1 MVVNMQ
7 LMNNKKI
14 IAIAS
19 GKGGVGKSILSTNI
33 AAGLAMLDKK
43 VILIDCD
50 FGGANLHALFNT
62 PPKGIG
68 LDGLV
73 YRKRKNCK
81 EKRVI
86 QKTNIPNL
94 WLVPGWDYLGV
105 YGLNKEKS
113 KNLNSHI
120 NEMKVDYIVM
130 DLSPGHGRNTLDLFI
145 NSDIGIIVLT
155 PEITSILNALVFI
168 KFVLLK
174 KFARH
179 VGHNNP
185 IIKTIRS
192 PHNTMAISELL
203 KAIKNFDQ
211 PTWKILNDDLMKFEP
226 AIIFNRVSDEDDRK
240 VEKKFIN
247 YLKKNYLITPNIL
260 GQVTESSLVKDS
272 VKKRAPLIK
281 DQPKSKPACAI
292 KIILHKLLY
301 SL

>member
-1 MVVNMQ
+1 MQ
-7 LMNNKKI
+7 LMDNKKI
-14 IAIAS
+14 IAVAS
-19 GKGGVGKSILSTNI
+19 GKGGVGKSVLSTNI
-33 AAGLAMLDKK
+33 AAGLAMLKKK

-73 YRKRKNCK
+73 YRKRKKCK
-81 EKRVI
+81 ENRVI

-105 YGLNKEKS
+105 YGLDKEKS

-120 NEMKVDYIVM
+120 NEMKVDLKVDYIVM
-130 DLSPGHGRNTLDLFI
+130 DLSPGHSRNTLDLFI

-168 KFVLLK
+168 KFVILK
-174 KFARH
+174 LFARH

-203 KAIKNFDQ
+203 MAIKNFDQ
-211 PTWKILNDDLMKFEP
+211 PTWKILNDDLMKFNP
-226 AIIFNRVSDEDDRK
+226 AVIFNRVDDEDDKK
-240 VEKKFIN
+240 VEKKFSN

-260 GQVTESSLVKDS
+260 GQVAESSLIKNS
-272 VKKRAPLIK
+272 VKKRSPLII
-281 DQPKSKPACAI
+281 DQPKSKPACGI
-292 KIILHKLLY
+292 KIILHKLL
-301 SL
+301 SLL